1 VAVQHGGELADVLR
15 SIETN
20 MEGGSAHTCVADKP
34 RKPAGPSAPWAV
46 TMVAPIARSPRVR
59 QKVLASI
66 TFGDGR
72 SVSVAFVMS
81 APCYADPVIAN

>member
-1 VAVQHGGELADVLR
+1 MRRH
-15 SIETN
+15 
-20 MEGGSAHTCVADKP
+20 KP

-46 TMVAPIARSPRVR
+46 TMVAPIARSPSVR

-72 SVSVAFVMS
+72 SVLVAFVMS

>member
-1 VAVQHGGELADVLR
+1 
-15 SIETN
+15 
-20 MEGGSAHTCVADKP
+20 
-34 RKPAGPSAPWAV
+34 
-46 TMVAPIARSPRVR
+46 VR

-72 SVSVAFVMS
+72 PVSVAFVMS